1 MILGMHDTYSTIFL
15 VIEIWLGLLR
25 GCYHVCTHIL
35 SMQRKK
41 PLPCKVIPGDFFW
54 FSNKISKPNQSI
66 INVTKPL
73 DYFQHY
79 AMVVMSCDMSTHLD
93 VGCGA
98 HIQVCYFAV
107 RKIYNVC
114 RLVIDWHSLCIFVQ
128 KSFFDTFHIS
138 LILVCILAETC
149 ICVCFFALGASS
161 WTPCEVNPC
170 WSAISSNLIKLNS
183 SSSLQGHLG

>member
-41 PLPCKVIPGDFFW
+41 PLPCKVIPGDFFLV
-54 FSNKISKPNQSI
+54 FQQNIKTKSI
-66 INVTKPL
+66 N
-73 DYFQHY
+73 HH
-79 AMVVMSCDMSTHLD
+79 CDMSTHLD

-149 ICVCFFALGASS
+149 ICVCFLHWEHLLGLL
-161 WTPCEVNPC
+161 V
-170 WSAISSNLIKLNS
+170 K
-183 SSSLQGHLG
+183 